1 MTSPEHHIDGTHV
14 NAPTPPTEAPAAV
27 RPGDENDWLEGETEA
42 DREIR
47 LQQLGV
53 TAGPA
58 PEGGDEPGEDLSA
71 KWEAQ
76 QVGEDGTGESGVGP
90 ANA

>member
-27 RPGDENDWLEGETEA
+27 QPGDENDWLEGETEA

-47 LQQLGV
+47 LQQLG
-53 TAGPA
+53 AMSRPA
-58 PEGGDEPGEDLSA
+58 AEGGGAPGDVDLGA
-71 KWEAQ
+71 KWAEQ
-76 QVGEDGTGESGVGP
+76 QQGDEGAAPS
-90 ANA
+90 NA